1 MPKYLLVYRN
11 PWPVK
16 APSPAEMQASMEKWG
31 AWIGKFTQSGQ
42 MLSPGDGLEATG
54 KQLRPQRVVSD
65 GPYVESK
72 EVIGGY
78 SIVQADDYEG
88 AVAIAR
94 ECPILEPGGGGSIEI
109 RQLAGYV

>member
-1 MPKYLLVYRN
+1 MPKYLLVYRDR
-11 PWPVK
+11 WPIK
-16 APSPAEMQASMEKWG
+16 PPSPAEMQASMEKWG

-42 MLSPGDGLEATG
+42 MISPGDGLEPSG
-54 KQLRPQRVVSD
+54 KLLRPQGVVSD

-78 SIVQADDYEG
+78 SIVQADDYDG
-88 AVAIAR
+88 AMAIAR
-94 ECPILEPGGGGSIEI
+94 ECPALQPGEGGSVEI